1 MPVVRV
7 LGPMLASI
15 ALSWASAS
23 LALALVVLAY
33 SRSEPLI
40 LITALEYAA
49 GLLQI
54 ACLWNSNHYLN
65 GTCVLVNLLSIPVVI
80 YWLETVL
87 DAPSKCKHIELAML
101 TTYILSCL
109 FKLTPGRRLAKLPDP
124 EANVRNKHS
133 AQTLVDEMAEKA
145 LDFHCQK
152 SLDPLVPEELHD
164 QHSQR
169 DSEKSDKCT
178 DHNIS
183 SESFNFQYKADIHLQ
198 QHLDS
203 EVPQM
208 LPQLEE
214 TLAPVS
220 CSSAELEN
228 ITEIPKPHWVS
239 PADPGLNHIS
249 LEAWNQHS
257 RQWHEEQQLWGN
269 NFFKRPDLTRS
280 FSDPSSVLTEYHSQG
295 TQSRSRSSTIT
306 RHSRVSPSRS
316 IRKAPSLHSTSS
328 SPLKRLRSLKFKKP
342 IGHSQSQPELNFE
355 FLKSLQTSPIRTHQH
370 QKTLSSNF
378 KTPSNSP
385 VKSVAG
391 VSLRLLNETHTPESQ
406 QSNRSNESSV
416 PSVVVGAYDREKW
429 HAIKN
434 QLMHEAQATTVPS
447 VEERSPLWSSA

>member
-1 MPVVRV
+1 MPGVRE
-7 LGPMLASI
+7 LGPMLASA

-33 SRSEPLI
+33 SRSVPLI
-40 LITALEYAA
+40 LVTALEYAA
-49 GLLQI
+49 GLSQI
-54 ACLWNSNHYLN
+54 ACLWSSNYYLT
-65 GTCVLVNLLSIPVVI
+65 GACVLINLLSIPVVI

-87 DAPSKCKHIELAML
+87 DAPSKCKYIELAML

-109 FKLTPGRRLAKLPDP
+109 LKLTAGRQLAKLPDP
-124 EANVRNKHS
+124 EANIRNKHS
-133 AQTLVDEMAEKA
+133 AQTLVDEMAEKTM
-145 LDFHCQK
+145 DFHCQK
-152 SLDPLVPEELHD
+152 SIDPLQPQELHD
-164 QHSQR
+164 QHSKQ
-169 DSEKSDKCT
+169 DSEISGSST
-178 DHNIS
+178 SHNVS
-183 SESFNFQYKADIHLQ
+183 SESFHFTYKADIHAQ
-198 QHLDS
+198 QHLES
-203 EVPQM
+203 QVPRM

-228 ITEIPKPHWVS
+228 ITEIPKPHWGS

-295 TQSRSRSSTIT
+295 TWSRSRSSTVT

-342 IGHSQSQPELNFE
+342 LGHSQSQPELNFE

-378 KTPSNSP
+378 KTPCNSP

-391 VSLRLLNETHTPESQ
+391 VSLRHLNESHTPESQ
-406 QSNRSNESSV
+406 LSNHSNESSV

-429 HAIKN
+429 HTIKN
-434 QLMHEAQATTVPS
+434 QLMLEAQASTGPS
-447 VEERSPLWSSA
+447 VQERSPIWSSA